1 MSKYQM
7 IFDTDAGEKNWTCTI
22 ENDEMLDEVETDILD
37 GLRDKGHYLRGWREG
52 NSKVV
57 YWWGNRDLYRNVPLP
72 EQGVR
77 PNDIIRVSVELPALK
92 IRRGGDLEFNVERR
106 ESLREGDDI
115 IVGHTILRFHIR
127 RKQKHLNRSHT
138 FIQRM
143 QEGRSFQQIVYFMG
157 LVGAMAGLG
166 CWLVLSFLEL
176 TTPLD
181 DRWLDILIFS
191 LLGGFIG
198 GLMVGYNDH
207 LLGDKVV
214 PRWILMGILMGLFT
228 GAAGGILSSF
238 IRSAM
243 DTRSPLFARV
253 LAWMLAGALIG
264 LGVTVRW
271 FESNRFR
278 VVHGLLGGL
287 IGGAVGG
294 MAYWLLASLIG
305 GDIAQALGF
314 ILTGAGITC
323 GVCLAPILLRQ
334 GVLEFVNSQDQAAI
348 KKYAPNRK
356 QWDIQEGGRYT
367 IGSLSARNTATRF
380 GPDVE
385 IFIPDQ
391 FVAPRHAILTVK
403 EKQYFIEPHP
413 DLLGSAR

>member
-1 MSKYQM
+1 MPKYQM
-7 IFDTDAGEKNWTCTI
+7 IFDTDAGQKNWTCTI
-22 ENDEMLDEVETDILD
+22 ENDEVLDEVETDILD
-37 GLRDKGHYLRGWREG
+37 GLRDKGNYLRGWREG

-57 YWWGNRDLYRNVPLP
+57 YRWEGRELDRGIPLR
-72 EQGVR
+72 ELGVR
-77 PNDIIRVSVELPALK
+77 PNDIIRVSIDLPPLK
-92 IRRGGDLEFNVERR
+92 IRRDGDLEFAVERR
-106 ESLREGDDI
+106 EGLREGDDI
-115 IVGHTILRFHIR
+115 IVGRTILRFHVR

-157 LVGAMAGLG
+157 LVGAMAGVG
-166 CWLVLSFLEL
+166 CWLVLAFLEFA
-176 TTPLD
+176 TPLSD
-181 DRWLDILIFS
+181 GWLDLLIFS
-191 LLGGFIG
+191 LLGAFIG
-198 GLMVGYNDH
+198 GLTVGYNDN

-214 PRWILMGILMGLFT
+214 PRWVLMGILTGMLT
-228 GAAGGILSSF
+228 GAAGGLLASF
-238 IRSAM
+238 LRSAIEA
-243 DTRSPLFARV
+243 RSPLLARA

-271 FESNRFR
+271 FASNRFR
-278 VVHGLLGGL
+278 VLHGLMGGL

-294 MAYWLLASLIG
+294 IAYWLLSSWIG

-314 ILTGAGITC
+314 MLTGAGITC

-334 GVLEFVNSQDQAAI
+334 GLLEFVNSQDPAAI
-348 KKYAPNRK
+348 KKYAANRK
-356 QWDIQEGGRYT
+356 QWDLQEGARYT
-367 IGSLSARNTATRF
+367 IGSLSARNTMTRF

-391 FVAPRHAILTVK
+391 FVAPRHAILSVK

-413 DLLGSAR
+413 DLLGGER